1 MFTKTLLLSIFL
13 SFILSSDIE
22 ETNLDIYANCIISFF
37 NNDSTKNNIFYDFEK
52 KHVKFKDVNI
62 YIPMFTEN
70 SPVELILSK
79 NNNSKKILI
88 KNNIENF
95 REKLFMVLCINS
107 FLSGSLGFSFNEKEL
122 HSGYDNSQL
131 KKKINMLNHFNDN
144 YMSLKR
150 GQTTLVTINDG
161 HFFINKYKGEIILL
175 CLNYSDSKQEYSLD
189 LSNYDISVG
198 LSLLDR
204 SMIKVSDKIAQINL
218 SSYQTKIFN
227 LKR

>member
-1 MFTKTLLLSIFL
+1 MLKKTLLLSIFL
-13 SFILSSDIE
+13 SFILSSNIE

-37 NNDSTKNNIFYDFEK
+37 NNDSTKNNIFRDFEQK
-52 KHVKFKDVNI
+52 SIKFKDVDI
-62 YIPMFTEN
+62 SVPMFSEN
-70 SPVELILSK
+70 SSVELILSR
-79 NNNSKKILI
+79 NNDSKKILI

-107 FLSGSLGFSFNEKEL
+107 FLSGSLGFSINEKEL

-189 LSNYDISVG
+189 LSKYDISVG
-198 LSLLDR
+198 LSILDR